1 MGLHNQ
7 STLRVFFSALCNA
20 LLMLTSRIDNL
31 GSGSD
36 FTAFLQL
43 LGVSCADFTYVRI
56 LTPLKHHMT
65 LLPDPTPK
73 VNVTSYAVYH
83 SVHDNFYWMTNF
95 GDPSFTRHQAIGLIW
110 SKTALLLAT
119 SPVLP
124 YDPRDYA
131 IALQNIFDSFV
142 QQYGGVL
149 QSQNIS
155 LEYITDELN
164 QFVAASI
171 TFWNQLQTAA
181 SNTSISER
189 ALRIL
194 NNKLM
199 NLERAFI
206 IPEGLPG
213 RQFK

>member
-1 MGLHNQ
+1 
-7 STLRVFFSALCNA
+7 
-20 LLMLTSRIDNL
+20 
-31 GSGSD
+31 
-36 FTAFLQL
+36 
-43 LGVSCADFTYVRI
+43 
-56 LTPLKHHMT
+56 
-65 LLPDPTPK
+65 
-73 VNVTSYAVYH
+73 
-83 SVHDNFYWMTNF
+83 MTNF

-155 LEYITDELN
+155 LEYIADELN

>member
-1 MGLHNQ
+1 M
-7 STLRVFFSALCNA
+7 
-20 LLMLTSRIDNL
+20 
-31 GSGSD
+31 
-36 FTAFLQL
+36 
-43 LGVSCADFTYVRI
+43 
-56 LTPLKHHMT
+56 
-65 LLPDPTPK
+65 
-73 VNVTSYAVYH
+73 
-83 SVHDNFYWMTNF
+83 
-95 GDPSFTRHQAIGLIW
+95 W

-189 ALRIL
+189 VLRIL

>member
-1 MGLHNQ
+1 MHAHDP
-7 STLRVFFSALCNA
+7 TLVI
-20 LLMLTSRIDNL
+20 LLDPFTFTCTSHHYPQVG
-31 GSGSD
+31 GSG
-36 FTAFLQL
+36 
-43 LGVSCADFTYVRI
+43 
-56 LTPLKHHMT
+56 
-65 LLPDPTPK
+65 
-73 VNVTSYAVYH
+73 YAVYH

-95 GDPSFTRHQAIGLIW
+95 GDPSFTHHQAVGLMW
-110 SKTALLLAT
+110 FKTAILLAT
-119 SPVLP
+119 TPVLP

-131 IALQNIFDSFV
+131 ISLQNIFASFM
-142 QQYGGVL
+142 QQYGAVL
-149 QSQNIS
+149 QNQNIS
-155 LEYITDELN
+155 MEYIADELE
-164 QFVAASI
+164 QFVTASV